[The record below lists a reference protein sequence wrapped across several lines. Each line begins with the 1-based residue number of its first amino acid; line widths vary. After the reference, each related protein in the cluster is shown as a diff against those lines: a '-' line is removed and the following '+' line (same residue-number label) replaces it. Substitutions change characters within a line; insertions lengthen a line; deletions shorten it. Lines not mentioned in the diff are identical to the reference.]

1 MSLPEYSL
9 KNRKVVWFFLF
20 VLLAGGALG
29 FVTLGKKE
37 DSVFVI
43 KSASLVCSY
52 PGATPLEV
60 EQLVTEPIER
70 EVQSMRLVHKITSE
84 SYYGLSKVLV
94 ELDPATRASEI
105 PQLWDELRRKVLNIQ
120 PRLPAGASP
129 VTVADDFGDVYGIYY
144 GLSVDGGFTWAEL
157 RDWAQRIKTAL
168 VTVDGVQKVSLFGEQ
183 TPVVNVY
190 VNLAALA
197 NFAIRPE
204 TIVATIGQQNT
215 IVNSGEKQAGALQIQ
230 ILEAGTY
237 KGLDDISNQMLTAA
251 SGKQYRLGDI
261 ARVERGYADPPQTL
275 MRVDGRRAVG
285 IGISTE
291 AQVDVVKTG
300 EKIIRVLDGLM
311 RQMPVGMDL
320 TVLYPENRIA
330 QQANATFVLNLAE
343 SVAIVILIIML
354 VMGFRA
360 GVLIGSSLLFSIG
373 GTLLLMQFLGEG
385 LNRTSLAG
393 FIIAMGMLV
402 DNAIVV
408 TDNAQ
413 QAMLRGVARRRAVV
427 DGANAPRWSLL
438 GATLI
443 AIFSFLPLY
452 LAPSSVAEIVKP
464 LFVVLALSLL
474 LSWVLAL
481 TQTPLFGDFML
492 RVNPAAHDP
501 YDTKFYRAFDRLL
514 AALLRWRW
522 GVVAGVV
529 ALFAAALAVMGLM
542 PQNFFPSLDKPYF
555 RADVLLPEGYNIRDT
570 ERNLRTM
577 EEWLHAQ
584 PEVKTVSV
592 TMGST
597 PPRYYLASSSVSLR
611 PNFGNILVELHDK
624 GQTEAVEARF
634 NAYVRAMC
642 PDVWLRSS
650 LFKLSP
656 VPDAAIEFG
665 FIGDDIDTLRRLTQ
679 AAEEIMWRTA
689 GTVNI
694 RNSWGNR
701 VPTWLPLYSQ
711 MKGQRIGVTRSQMA
725 QGITIATQGYRLGEY
740 REGDQFMPILLK
752 DENIDTYNLTNLQ
765 ALPIFTPAGKVYS
778 IEQAT
783 DGFRFEYR
791 VGVVKRY
798 NRQRVMKAQC
808 DPGRGVNTM
817 QLYATLRDSVLRG
830 VVLPEGY
837 SMKVFGEQESQQE
850 SNSALA
856 RYMPLTMVL
865 IFIVLLLLFRNYRE
879 PAVILLMIPLIF
891 IGVVLG
897 LAVTGKVFN
906 FFSLLGLLGLVG
918 MNIKNAV
925 VLVEQI
931 GVLRSEGKGAYEA
944 LTAATRSR
952 IVPVAMASGTTILG
966 MLPLLFDSMFG
977 AMAAT
982 IMGGLLVATL
992 LTVCVL
998 GMGVAGAALATVLSQ
1013 MVGTGMGLY

>member
-20 VLLAGGALG
+20 ILLAGGALG

-84 SYYGLSKVLV
+84 SYYGLSKILV

-300 EKIIRVLDGLM
+300 EKIIRVLDGLT

-320 TVLYPENRIA
+320 TVLYPEDRIA
-330 QQANATFVLNLAE
+330 REANSTFILNLAE

-817 QLYATLRDSVLRG
+817 RLYAALRDSVLRG

-879 PAVILLMIPLIF
+879 PTVILLMIPLIF

-998 GMGVAGAALATVLSQ
+998 PVVYAIFYNIRKS
-1013 MVGTGMGLY
+1013 

>member
-9 KNRKVVWFFLF
+9 KNRKVVGFFLF
-20 VLLAGGALG
+20 ILLAGGALG

-84 SYYGLSKVLV
+84 SYYGLSKILV

-492 RVNPAAHDP
+492 RVKPVAHDP
-501 YDTKFYRAFDRLL
+501 YDTKFYRTFDRIL

-522 GVVAGVV
+522 GVVAGVA

-597 PPRYYLASSSVSLR
+597 PPRYYLASSSVSLH

-817 QLYATLRDSVLRG
+817 RLYAALRDSVLRG

-879 PAVILLMIPLIF
+879 PTVILLMIPLIF

-998 GMGVAGAALATVLSQ
+998 PVVYAIFYNIRKS
-1013 MVGTGMGLY
+1013 

>member
-20 VLLAGGALG
+20 ILLAGGALG

-70 EVQSMRLVHKITSE
+70 EVQSMRRVHKITSE
-84 SYYGLSKVLV
+84 SYYGLSKIQV
-94 ELDPATRASEI
+94 ELDPATPASEI
-105 PQLWDELRRKVLNIQ
+105 PQLWDELRRKVLNVQ

-300 EKIIRVLDGLM
+300 EKIIRVLDGLT

-817 QLYATLRDSVLRG
+817 RLYAALRDSVLRG

-879 PAVILLMIPLIF
+879 PTVILLMIPLIF

-998 GMGVAGAALATVLSQ
+998 PVVYAIFYNIRKS
-1013 MVGTGMGLY
+1013 

>member
-1 MSLPEYSL
+1 MSLSEYSL

-237 KGLDDISNQMLTAA
+237 KNLDDISNQMLTAA

-300 EKIIRVLDGLM
+300 EKITRVLDGLT

-330 QQANATFVLNLAE
+330 RQANATFVLNLAE

-492 RVNPAAHDP
+492 RVKPVAHDP
-501 YDTKFYRAFDRLL
+501 YDTKFYRTFDRIL

-522 GVVAGVV
+522 GVVAGVA

-679 AAEEIMWRTA
+679 AAEEIMWRTP

-817 QLYATLRDSVLRG
+817 RLYAALRDSVLRG

-879 PAVILLMIPLIF
+879 PVVILLMIPLIF

-925 VLVEQI
+925 VLVGQV
-931 GVLRSEGKGAYEA
+931 GVLRSEGKDAYEA

-998 GMGVAGAALATVLSQ
+998 PVVYAIFYNIRKS
-1013 MVGTGMGLY
+1013 

>member
-190 VNLAALA
+190 VSLAALA

-204 TIVATIGQQNT
+204 TIVAPIGQQNT

-237 KGLDDISNQMLTAA
+237 KNLDDISNQMLTAA

-300 EKIIRVLDGLM
+300 EKITRVLDGLT

-330 QQANATFVLNLAE
+330 RQANATFVLNLAE

-492 RVNPAAHDP
+492 RVKPVAHDP
-501 YDTKFYRAFDRLL
+501 YDTKFYRTFDRIL

-522 GVVAGVV
+522 GVVAGVA

-624 GQTEAVEARF
+624 EQTEAVEARF

-679 AAEEIMWRTA
+679 AAEEIMWRTP

-817 QLYATLRDSVLRG
+817 RLYAALRDSVLRG

-879 PAVILLMIPLIF
+879 PVVILLMIPLIF

-925 VLVEQI
+925 VLVGQV
-931 GVLRSEGKGAYEA
+931 GVLRSEGKDAYEA

-998 GMGVAGAALATVLSQ
+998 PVVYAIFYNIRKS
-1013 MVGTGMGLY
+1013 

>member
-9 KNRKVVWFFLF
+9 KNRKVVGFFLF
-20 VLLAGGALG
+20 ILLAGGALG

-84 SYYGLSKVLV
+84 SYYGLSKILV

-300 EKIIRVLDGLM
+300 EKIIRVLDGLT

-817 QLYATLRDSVLRG
+817 RLYAALRDSVLRG

-998 GMGVAGAALATVLSQ
+998 PVVYAIFYNIRKS
-1013 MVGTGMGLY
+1013 

>member
-1 MSLPEYSL
+1 MTMSLPEYSL

-20 VLLAGGALG
+20 ILLAGGALG

-817 QLYATLRDSVLRG
+817 RLYAALRDSVLRG

-879 PAVILLMIPLIF
+879 PTVILLMIPLIF

-998 GMGVAGAALATVLSQ
+998 PVVYAIFYNIRKS
-1013 MVGTGMGLY
+1013 

>member
-1 MSLPEYSL
+1 M
-9 KNRKVVWFFLF
+9 
-20 VLLAGGALG
+20 
-29 FVTLGKKE
+29 
-37 DSVFVI
+37 
-43 KSASLVCSY
+43 
-52 PGATPLEV
+52 
-60 EQLVTEPIER
+60 
-70 EVQSMRLVHKITSE
+70 HKITSE

-251 SGKQYRLGDI
+251 SGKQYRLGNI

-998 GMGVAGAALATVLSQ
+998 PVVYAIFYNIRKS
-1013 MVGTGMGLY
+1013 

>member
-20 VLLAGGALG
+20 ILLAGGALG

-84 SYYGLSKVLV
+84 SYYGLSKILV

-120 PRLPAGASP
+120 PRLPTGASP

-237 KGLDDISNQMLTAA
+237 KGLDDISNQLLTAA

-492 RVNPAAHDP
+492 RVKPVAHDP
-501 YDTKFYRAFDRLL
+501 YDTKFYRTFDRIL

-522 GVVAGVV
+522 GVVAGVA

-597 PPRYYLASSSVSLR
+597 PPRYYLASSSVSLH

-679 AAEEIMWRTA
+679 AAEEIMWRTP

-817 QLYATLRDSVLRG
+817 RLYAALRDSVLRG

-879 PAVILLMIPLIF
+879 PTVILLMIPLIF

-952 IVPVAMASGTTILG
+952 IVPVAMASGTTVLG

-998 GMGVAGAALATVLSQ
+998 PVVYAIFYNIRKS
-1013 MVGTGMGLY
+1013 

>member
-9 KNRKVVWFFLF
+9 KNRKVVGFFLF
-20 VLLAGGALG
+20 ILLAGGALG

-84 SYYGLSKVLV
+84 SYYGLSKILV

-998 GMGVAGAALATVLSQ
+998 PVVYAIFSNIRKS
-1013 MVGTGMGLY
+1013 

>member
-20 VLLAGGALG
+20 ILLAGGALG

-300 EKIIRVLDGLM
+300 EKIIRVLDGLT

-879 PAVILLMIPLIF
+879 PTVILLMIPLIF

-925 VLVEQI
+925 VLV

-992 LTVCVL
+992 LAVCVL
-998 GMGVAGAALATVLSQ
+998 PVVYAIFYNIRKS
-1013 MVGTGMGLY
+1013 

>member
-9 KNRKVVWFFLF
+9 KNRKVVGFFLF
-20 VLLAGGALG
+20 ILLAGGALG

-84 SYYGLSKVLV
+84 SYYGLSKILV

-891 IGVVLG
+891 IGGVLG

-906 FFSLLGLLGLVG
+906 FLSLLGLLGLVG

-998 GMGVAGAALATVLSQ
+998 PVVYAIFYNIRKS
-1013 MVGTGMGLY
+1013 

>member
-1 MSLPEYSL
+1 MNLPEYAL
-9 KNRKVVWFFLF
+9 KNARVVWFFLL
-20 VLLAGGALG
+20 VLLVGGVAGFA
-29 FVTLGKKE
+29 TLGKKE
-37 DSVFVI
+37 DSTFVI
-43 KSASLVCSY
+43 KSASLLCRY
-52 PGATPLEV
+52 PGATPAEV
-60 EQLVTEPIER
+60 EQLVTEPVER
-70 EVQSMRLVHKITSE
+70 EVQSMRRVHKITSE
-84 SYYGLSKVLV
+84 SRYGLSKILV
-94 ELDPATRASEI
+94 ELDPATPARDI
-105 PQLWDELRRKVLNIQ
+105 PQLWDELRRKVLNVQ
-120 PRLPAGASP
+120 AQLPAEASRI
-129 VTVADDFGDVYGIYY
+129 TVADDFGDVFGIYY
-144 GLSVDGGFTWAEL
+144 GLSADEGFSWSEL
-157 RDWAQRIKTAL
+157 RDWAQRIKTHV
-168 VTVDGVQKVSLFGEQ
+168 VTVGGVRKVTLFGEQ

-190 VNLAALA
+190 VSLAALA
-197 NFAIRPE
+197 NFSIRPE
-204 TIVATIGQQNT
+204 TVVQTISQQNAL
-215 IVNSGEKQAGALQIQ
+215 VDSGEKQAGALRIR
-230 ILEAGTY
+230 ILESGTY
-237 KGLDDISNQMLTAA
+237 RSLEDIADQLLISS
-251 SGKQYRLGDI
+251 SGRQYRLGDI
-261 ARVERGYADPPQTL
+261 ARIERGYVDPPQTL
-275 MRVDGRRAVG
+275 MRVNGRRAIG

-291 AQVDVVKTG
+291 EQVDVVRTG
-300 EKIIRVLDGLM
+300 ERIDAVLAALVA
-311 RQMPVGMDL
+311 RMPVGMDL
-320 TVLYPENRIA
+320 AVLYPENRIA
-330 QQANATFVLNLAE
+330 REANRTFVLNLAE
-343 SVAIVILIIML
+343 SVGIVILVIML
-354 VMGFRA
+354 VMGARS

-373 GTLLLMQFLGEG
+373 GTLLLMQLLGEG

-408 TDNAQ
+408 TDNAR
-413 QAMLRGVARRRAVV
+413 QAMLRGAARRQAFV
-427 DGANAPRWSLL
+427 DGTNAPRWSLL

-443 AIFSFLPLY
+443 AVCSFLPLY

-492 RVNPAAHDP
+492 RVNAAALDP

-711 MKGQRIGVTRSQMA
+711 MKGQRIGVNRSQMA
-725 QGITIATQGYRLGEY
+725 QDLTVATQGFPLGEF
-740 REGDQFMPILLK
+740 REGDLIMPILLK
-752 DENIDTYNLTNLQ
+752 DENLADYNLTNLQ
-765 ALPIFTPAGKVYS
+765 TLPLFTPAGRVFS
-778 IEQAT
+778 LGQAT
-783 DGFRFEYR
+783 DDFRFDFR
-791 VGVVKRY
+791 TGVIRRY
-798 NRQRVMKAQC
+798 NRERVMKAQC
-808 DPGRGVNTM
+808 DPAPGVNAAR
-817 QLYATLRDSVLRG
+817 LFATLRDEVRRT
-830 VVLPEGY
+830 VELPEGY
-837 SMKVFGEQESQQE
+837 TLRIFGEEESREE
-850 SNSALA
+850 SNAALMK
-856 RYMPLTMVL
+856 YLPLTAAA
-865 IFIVLLLLFRNYRE
+865 IFFILLLLFGNYRD
-879 PAVILLMIPLIF
+879 PVAVLLLAPLLF
-891 IGVVLG
+891 IGVVAG
-897 LAVTGKVFN
+897 LLVTGRTFN
-906 FFSLLGLLGLVG
+906 FFALLGLIGLAG
-918 MNIKNAV
+918 MYVKNAV
-925 VLVEQI
+925 VLVARI
-931 GVLRSEGKGAYEA
+931 GELRSGGMAPGEA
-944 LTAATRSR
+944 LAEATRSR
-952 IVPVAMASGTTILG
+952 IVPVVSASGTTVLG

-982 IMGGLLVATL
+982 IMGGLLAATL
-992 LTVCVL
+992 LTILVL
-998 GMGVAGAALATVLSQ
+998 PVVYALFHKIRLS
-1013 MVGTGMGLY
+1013 

>member
-20 VLLAGGALG
+20 ILLAGGALG

-84 SYYGLSKVLV
+84 SYYGLSKILV

-300 EKIIRVLDGLM
+300 EKIIRVLDGLT

-452 LAPSSVAEIVKP
+452 LAPSSVAESVKP

-817 QLYATLRDSVLRG
+817 RLYAALRDSVLRG

-879 PAVILLMIPLIF
+879 PTVILLMIPLIF

-998 GMGVAGAALATVLSQ
+998 PVVYAIFYNIRKS
-1013 MVGTGMGLY
+1013 

>member
-20 VLLAGGALG
+20 ILLAGGALG

-84 SYYGLSKVLV
+84 SYYGLSKILV

-300 EKIIRVLDGLM
+300 EKIIRVLDGLT

-817 QLYATLRDSVLRG
+817 RLYAALRDSVLRG

-879 PAVILLMIPLIF
+879 PTVILLMIPLIF

-998 GMGVAGAALATVLSQ
+998 PVVYALF
-1013 MVGTGMGLY
+1013 YNIRKP

>member
-9 KNRKVVWFFLF
+9 KNRKVVGFFLF
-20 VLLAGGALG
+20 ILLAGGALG

-84 SYYGLSKVLV
+84 SYYGLSKILV

-452 LAPSSVAEIVKP
+452 LAPSSVVEIVKP

-998 GMGVAGAALATVLSQ
+998 PVVYAIFYNIRKS
-1013 MVGTGMGLY
+1013 

>member
-311 RQMPVGMDL
+311 RQMPIGMDL

-998 GMGVAGAALATVLSQ
+998 PVVYAIFYNIRKS
-1013 MVGTGMGLY
+1013 

>member
-9 KNRKVVWFFLF
+9 KNRKVVGFFLF
-20 VLLAGGALG
+20 ILLAGGALG

-84 SYYGLSKVLV
+84 SYYGLSKILV

-300 EKIIRVLDGLM
+300 EKIIRVLDGLT

-701 VPTWLPLYSQ
+701 VPTCLPLYSQ

-791 VGVVKRY
+791 GGVVKRY

-817 QLYATLRDSVLRG
+817 RLYAALRDSVLRG

-879 PAVILLMIPLIF
+879 PTVILLMIPLIF

-998 GMGVAGAALATVLSQ
+998 PVVYAIFYNIRKS
-1013 MVGTGMGLY
+1013 

>member
-9 KNRKVVWFFLF
+9 KNRKVVGFFLF
-20 VLLAGGALG
+20 ILLAGGALG

-70 EVQSMRLVHKITSE
+70 EVQSMRRVHKITSE
-84 SYYGLSKVLV
+84 SYYGLSKIQV
-94 ELDPATRASEI
+94 ELDPATPAAEI
-105 PQLWDELRRKVLNIQ
+105 PQLWDELRRKVLNVQ
-120 PRLPAGASP
+120 PRLPAGASA

-144 GLSVDGGFTWAEL
+144 GLSVDGGFTWSEL
-157 RDWAQRIKTAL
+157 RDWAQRLKTAL
-168 VTVDGVQKVSLFGEQ
+168 VTVDGVQKVALYGEQ

-190 VNLAALA
+190 VSMATLA

-204 TIVATIGQQNT
+204 TIVATIGQQNS
-215 IVNSGEKQAGALQIQ
+215 IVDSGEKQAGKLQIQ
-230 ILEAGTY
+230 ILEDGTY
-237 KGLDDISNQMLTAA
+237 KTLDDLSDQLLISS

-261 ARVERGYADPPQTL
+261 ARVERGYAEPPQTM

-285 IGISTE
+285 IGVSTE
-291 AQVDVVKTG
+291 EGVDVVKTG
-300 EKIIRVLDGLM
+300 AEIESLLASLT
-311 RQMPVGMDL
+311 RQMPLGMEL

-330 QQANATFVLNLAE
+330 REANSTFILNLAE

-413 QAMLRGVARRRAVV
+413 QAMLRGVARRSAVV

-555 RADVLLPEGYNIRDT
+555 RADVLLPEGYGAGERAKFEAACREFAREFFSYSPFREYASRFNIRAVWAPSADSGVT
-570 ERNLRTM
+570 IPGERVWRNTACGASFYTFGSERYQMVDDFQRLRDIAAHVPYDYIYVLSNT
-577 EEWLHAQ
+577 Q
-584 PEVKTVSV
+584 KY
-592 TMGST
+592 GGGGIF
-597 PPRYYLASSSVSLR
+597 
-611 PNFGNILVELHDK
+611 NFYGISAAHHPTRTGK
-624 GQTEAVEARF
+624 I
-634 NAYVRAMC
+634 YVH
-642 PDVWLRSS
+642 
-650 LFKLSP
+650 
-656 VPDAAIEFG
+656 EFG
-665 FIGDDIDTLRRLTQ
+665 HL
-679 AAEEIMWRTA
+679 
-689 GTVNI
+689 
-694 RNSWGNR
+694 
-701 VPTWLPLYSQ
+701 
-711 MKGQRIGVTRSQMA
+711 
-725 QGITIATQGYRLGEY
+725 
-740 REGDQFMPILLK
+740 
-752 DENIDTYNLTNLQ
+752 
-765 ALPIFTPAGKVYS
+765 
-778 IEQAT
+778 
-783 DGFRFEYR
+783 
-791 VGVVKRY
+791 
-798 NRQRVMKAQC
+798 
-808 DPGRGVNTM
+808 
-817 QLYATLRDSVLRG
+817 
-830 VVLPEGY
+830 
-837 SMKVFGEQESQQE
+837 
-850 SNSALA
+850 
-856 RYMPLTMVL
+856 
-865 IFIVLLLLFRNYRE
+865 
-879 PAVILLMIPLIF
+879 
-891 IGVVLG
+891 
-897 LAVTGKVFN
+897 
-906 FFSLLGLLGLVG
+906 LLGLGDEYVGTTSYDDMYARDIEPWEANLTTLVG
-918 MNIKNAV
+918 FEDKFWKAMVPAGTPVPTPDTPEYEGVVGVFEGGGYAAKGVYRPWRNCLMNN
-925 VLVEQI
+925 LHRTDEFC
-931 GVLRSEGKGAYEA
+931 
-944 LTAATRSR
+944 
-952 IVPVAMASGTTILG
+952 PVCTKAICDYIEFL
-966 MLPLLFDSMFG
+966 
-977 AMAAT
+977 
-982 IMGGLLVATL
+982 
-992 LTVCVL
+992 CR
-998 GMGVAGAALATVLSQ
+998 
-1013 MVGTGMGLY
+1013 

>member
-190 VNLAALA
+190 VSLAALA

-237 KGLDDISNQMLTAA
+237 KNLDDISNQMLTAA

-300 EKIIRVLDGLM
+300 EKITWVLDGLT

-330 QQANATFVLNLAE
+330 RQANATFVLNLAE

-492 RVNPAAHDP
+492 RVKPVAHDP
-501 YDTKFYRAFDRLL
+501 YDTKFYRTFDRIL

-522 GVVAGVV
+522 GVVAGVA

-624 GQTEAVEARF
+624 EQTEAVEARF

-679 AAEEIMWRTA
+679 AAEEIMWRTP

-817 QLYATLRDSVLRG
+817 RLYAALRDSVLRG

-879 PAVILLMIPLIF
+879 PVVILLMIPLIF

-925 VLVEQI
+925 VLVGQV
-931 GVLRSEGKGAYEA
+931 GVLRSEGKDAYEA

-998 GMGVAGAALATVLSQ
+998 PVVYAIFYNIRKS
-1013 MVGTGMGLY
+1013 

>member
-1 MSLPEYSL
+1 MTMSLPEYSL

-237 KGLDDISNQMLTAA
+237 KNLDDISNQMLTAA

-808 DPGRGVNTM
+808 DLGRGVNTM

-998 GMGVAGAALATVLSQ
+998 PVVYAIFYNIRKS
-1013 MVGTGMGLY
+1013 

>member
-20 VLLAGGALG
+20 ILLAGGALG

-84 SYYGLSKVLV
+84 SYYGLSKILV

-204 TIVATIGQQNT
+204 TIVATIGPQNT

-300 EKIIRVLDGLM
+300 EKIIRVLDGLT

-817 QLYATLRDSVLRG
+817 RLYAALRDSVLRG

-879 PAVILLMIPLIF
+879 PTVILLMIPLIF

-998 GMGVAGAALATVLSQ
+998 PVVYAIFYNIRKS
-1013 MVGTGMGLY
+1013 